1 MRPICDRFRTQRI
14 ASLPCVTMCLWHAE
28 RVSATNQSERGER
41 RGGALRGTQN
51 APQKAKLSEGRFG
64 EAEPEGCA
72 SIRECAAAFRRVRP
86 LIANGDHVP
95 TGR

>member
-14 ASLPCVTMCLWHAE
+14 ASLPLRDSTMRLWHAE

-41 RGGALRGTQN
+41 RGGALRGT
-51 APQKAKLSEGRFG
+51 PG
-64 EAEPEGCA
+64 E
-72 SIRECAAAFRRVRP
+72 AAAFRCVRP